1 MLLGRLIAAPAVP
14 AAMLQRIAADDARD
28 QEGVKVKTSTKK
40 KTARCIT
47 VLLVPKVARD
57 LAKTRKRERLSDTDI
72 VNRAIS
78 LYSFIEEELTSGAQL
93 LLRRPGNPEKEVQ
106 LR

>member
-1 MLLGRLIAAPAVP
+1 MLLGRLIAAPTAS
-14 AAMLQRIAADDARD
+14 AAMLQQIAADDAPD
-28 QEGVKVKTSTKK
+28 QEGAKVRTSTKR

-47 VLLVPKVARD
+47 VLLVPKVAKD

-78 LYSFIEEELTSGAQL
+78 LYNFIDEELTSGAQL
-93 LLRRPGNPEKEVQ
+93 LLRRPGNAEKEVQ